1 MIDGAHVIIYS
12 KDAEADKAFF
22 RNVLKFG
29 NVDVG
34 HGWLIFKLPPS
45 ELALH
50 PAEADTPKSSNGS
63 MVGAVLYLMC
73 GDLETVIASLQAK
86 SIAHG
91 PVSKERWGIL
101 TTVRLPSGADI
112 GLYQPTHP
120 TAYDLR

>member
-1 MIDGAHVIIYS
+1 MINAAHVLLYS
-12 KDAEADKAFF
+12 ANAEADRSFF
-22 RNVLKFG
+22 RDVLKFPH
-29 NVDVG
+29 VDAG

-50 PAEADTPKSSNGS
+50 PAEADAPKPSDGS

-73 GDLETVIASLQAK
+73 GDLETVIASLKAK
-86 SIAHG
+86 SISHG